1 MTKSPT
7 EMIVETR
14 SVSVQSRTIEIVC
27 LTWPDGGV
35 LYDVFY
41 GEDCLTMEESLDHI
55 PDDDEIRELLGRM
68 TALPYQRAAVEH
80 ILATERAP
88 RLAGPPATTCAECG
102 KAVGFD
108 GACVSPACCD
118 MEPWVLEIIERL
130 DLNLIRWAT
139 LPNGIL
145 IWACMG
151 DCSCLF
157 TVDDTD
163 FLDRY
168 TLLLDDGTCL
178 DTNVCACHAL
188 PRRNPANYP
197 EVAIP
202 FATDITDR
210 RVRLAAVLATYDVTK
225 VDGDTF
231 DTEYLVGD
239 NRFVL
244 VEEDT
249 CQNGEVFVTL
259 HASPALAENYARTQD
274 HADEWRPV
282 RLVNLDTGDSL
293 PLWT

>member
-1 MTKSPT
+1 MSKSPT
-7 EMIVETR
+7 QTIVETR

-55 PDDDEIRELLGRM
+55 PDDDEIRALLDVP
-68 TALPYQRAAVEH
+68 T
-80 ILATERAP
+80 
-88 RLAGPPATTCAECG
+88 GPPATNCAECG

-130 DLNLIRWAT
+130 DLNLVRWAT
-139 LPNGIL
+139 MPNGAL
-145 IWACMG
+145 MWACMD

-157 TVDDTD
+157 MVDDTD

-168 TLLLDDGTCL
+168 TMLTDDGICR
-178 DTNVCACHAL
+178 DTNECPCHAL

-197 EVAIP
+197 EVGIP
-202 FATDITDR
+202 FAVDVTDHR
-210 RVRLAAVLATYDVTK
+210 ARLAAVLATYDVTK
-225 VDGDTF
+225 VNGDTF

-244 VEEDT
+244 VEEDR
-249 CQNGEVFVTL
+249 QDGEVFVTL
-259 HASPALAENYARTQD
+259 HASPALAEHYARTQD
-274 HADEWRPV
+274 RADGWQPV
-282 RLVNLDTGDSL
+282 RLVNLDTGQSL